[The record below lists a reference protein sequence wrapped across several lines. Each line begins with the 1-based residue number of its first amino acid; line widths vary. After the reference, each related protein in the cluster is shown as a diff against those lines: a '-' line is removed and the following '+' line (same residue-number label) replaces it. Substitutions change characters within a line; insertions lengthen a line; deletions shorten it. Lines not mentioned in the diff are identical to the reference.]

1 MACVSINAL
10 WAQLITCQQPKG
22 TYVLYNVQHTSHGG
36 RKQGVWEVTKGSG
49 WPKKSQDNIKYR
61 FDCSEDTVK
70 VIFIK
75 SSFIFLNRGGGSSPG
90 IHFEYTIQG
99 HLSTVLLQYLI
110 LLY

>member
-75 SSFIFLNRGGGSSPG
+75 SSFIFLNRGGGPPLVS
-90 IHFEYTIQG
+90 I
-99 HLSTVLLQYLI
+99 LSTPFRDI
-110 LLY
+110 